1 MKKKKMKMMMMM
13 MVVMMMT
20 MTMTM
25 MTIRRAHPVFL
36 FPYKALHLKILSALE
51 WDDWD
56 ELGPSVHVCVP
67 FIDICMCVY
76 SSTIINIVCVSSS
89 SHVHC
94 ISLLFL
100 SLSLSLSLTT
110 NKPTDGRN
118 RKSTSEVSPR
128 RWRRAILSTEEEREE
143 EERQR
148 QRQREVV

>member
-1 MKKKKMKMMMMM
+1 MKMMMMM

-100 SLSLSLSLTT
+100 SLSLSLSHHHHHQ
-110 NKPTDGRN
+110 TDGTE
-118 RKSTSEVSPR
+118 KVSPASLASRYPQQHGGRER
-128 RWRRAILSTEEEREE
+128 RRRRRRRRTTKTKTKRGGLGT
-143 EERQR
+143 
-148 QRQREVV
+148 